1 MTNYPKEINATEVHF
16 WGLNKPGWV
25 IPVLFTAP
33 NICFYSCVN
42 ISNLPPLA
50 LLHPTSHL
58 CLRNLLRLK
67 QSSESTL
74 FQDSRSTPYT
84 CSLPAAEEFVRHTEP
99 GRGHSSDLL
108 VVFPSQSLEP
118 EGKTKVCSET
128 SARQSQLLRCEKYN
142 RKRNLADKSD
152 RDHKFLNLIFE
163 YVTLISHLFSS
174 VCWLAKSNH

>member
-1 MTNYPKEINATEVHF
+1 MGHSCPLYSPKY
-16 WGLNKPGWV
+16 
-25 IPVLFTAP
+25 LFS
-33 NICFYSCVN
+33 SCVN

-50 LLHPTSHL
+50 LLHPSSHL
-58 CLRNLLRLK
+58 CLRNLLSLK

-84 CSLPAAEEFVRHTEP
+84 CSLPAAEELVKHTEP

-128 SARQSQLLRCEKYN
+128 SARKSQLLRCEKCKKYN